1 MKKGISL
8 VSLMITVVI
17 IVLLATTVTI
27 SATSSI
33 DNSRKINFSN
43 EISLIQEKVNNYYL
57 SNNNLPILE
66 KVNLDEAYLIDF
78 VNDNDGVK
86 ELYKIDFTKL
96 SKLERIYGNEE
107 NKLDFYAID
116 ISTNK
121 VYYVAGVRIKN
132 IRYYSLTDE
141 LKTIIRYTDNSLNN
155 DIIFNQNHNKWTNQN
170 IITEILIPSK
180 YTDVRVVVFNEGVNK
195 NVSDYEVFEKYNKY
209 TVNNI
214 YGNYNIEVRYIKEG
228 VEKSVTY
235 EVNNFDNTKPSFMIS
250 DKKVFTNDKEKYYYI
265 EISEVKDELSGIA
278 KLKFLNHSASLD
290 EIINKGINI
299 QNNIMEFDENT
310 EFLTLYIEDKA
321 GNYVYDIIEV
331 KEDSNE
337 EK

>member
-86 ELYKIDFTKL
+86 ELYKIDFSKL

-155 DIIFNQNHNKWTNQN
+155 DIIFNQNDNKWTNQN

-235 EVNNFDNTKPSFMIS
+235 EVNNFDNTKPSYVIS
-250 DKKVFTNDKEKYYYI
+250 DKKVFDNGSEKYYYI
-265 EISEVKDELSGIA
+265 EINDVKDELSGIS
-278 KLKFLNHSASLD
+278 KVKFLKQKATLD

-299 QNNIMEFDENT
+299 QNNIMEFDDNT
-310 EFLTLYIEDKA
+310 EYLTLYVEDKA
-321 GNYVYDIIEV
+321 GNYSYEIIEV
-331 KEDSNE
+331 KGESNE

>member
-235 EVNNFDNTKPSFMIS
+235 EVNNFDNTKPSYVIS
-250 DKKVFTNDKEKYYYI
+250 DKKVFDNGSEKYYYI
-265 EISEVKDELSGIA
+265 EINDVKDELSGIS
-278 KLKFLNHSASLD
+278 KVKFLKQKATLD

-299 QNNIMEFDENT
+299 QNNIMEFDDNT
-310 EFLTLYIEDKA
+310 EYLTLYVEDKA
-321 GNYVYDIIEV
+321 GNYSYEIIEV
-331 KEDSNE
+331 KGESNE

>member
-33 DNSRKINFSN
+33 NNSRRINFAN
-43 EISLIQEKVNNYYL
+43 EISFIQEKVDNYYL
-57 SNNNLPILE
+57 SNNSLPILE
-66 KVNLDEAYLIDF
+66 KINLDEDYLKDFAYN
-78 VNDNDGVK
+78 NDEVK
-86 ELYKIDFTKL
+86 ELYRIDF
-96 SKLERIYGNEE
+96 SKLGKLEKVYGNEE
-107 NKLDFYAID
+107 NSIDFYAID

-121 VYYVAGVRIKN
+121 VYYVAGVGIGN

-155 DIIFNQNHNKWTNQN
+155 DIIFNQNDNKWTNQN

-180 YTDVRVVVFNEGVNK
+180 YTDVRVVVLNEGVNK

-209 TVNNI
+209 IIDDV
-214 YGNYNIEVRYIKEG
+214 YGNYNIEVRLIKEG
-228 VEKSVTY
+228 VEKLVTY

-331 KEDSNE
+331 KGESNE

>member
-265 EISEVKDELSGIA
+265 EINDVKDELSGIS
-278 KLKFLNHSASLD
+278 KVKFLNHSASLD
-290 EIINKGINI
+290 EIINNGINI

-310 EFLTLYIEDKA
+310 EFLTLYIEDRA
-321 GNYVYDIIEV
+321 GNYIYDIIEV